1 MLYKYHPVL
10 KVYNFQRLKWDYFGF
25 SDHRMISRQKALN
38 SLRMIERL
46 SRGKGRNQLVGSQRV
61 KPSNRAGRKIQ
72 ASQISTLHG
81 LRRKIIRKEFPR
93 LLTKQYSHGRVQ
105 MGHIRILVVPFL
117 NFQFCTLQEIKQN
130 KLDNLVLFYVNTIT
144 HIYVS
149 IQIHTFASVTYRC
162 KCIHMFSAVFH

>member
-46 SRGKGRNQLVGSQRV
+46 SRGKDRNQLVGSQRV
-61 KPSNRAGRKIQ
+61 KPSHGAGRKIQ

-93 LLTKQYSHGRVQ
+93 SLTKQYSHRRVQ

-117 NFQFCTLQEIKQN
+117 NCQFCTLQEIKQN
-130 KLDNLVLFYVNTIT
+130 KLENLVLFYVSTISNTHLCIYSNT
-144 HIYVS
+144 HICISY
-149 IQIHTFASVTYRC
+149 ISV
-162 KCIHMFSAVFH
+162 